1 MSAAQLCQEPQ
12 AAVHPVARLGATP
25 TRHLDLL
32 LELERRGA
40 RASGGA
46 PAAEGA
52 TTDPR
57 AELVDAF
64 VARSGAEG
72 ALPDQADV
80 DPAHMGRDVMSTAFT
95 ATCPGA
101 QVLRACFPNFPR
113 FRLLPGGP
121 VWAVTKLLDYTTAAS
136 AQGKTYRGKNTVVLQ
151 LALATPPTTTG
162 GAPPPR
168 AAVLKLTG
176 LPVAEGAAMAG
187 ADPREAP
194 SMEASDALWVHA
206 DAVYAYYAA
215 RRVAVAAVPTDEPAD
230 LVGQQRA
237 ELDASLRSS
246 LAESR
251 LGAVARVNP

>member
-12 AAVHPVARLGATP
+12 AAAVHPVARLGATP

-40 RASGGA
+40 RASGA
-46 PAAEGA
+46 PAADEGA
-52 TTDPR
+52 TDPR

-72 ALPDQADV
+72 VLPDQADV

-101 QVLRACFPNFPR
+101 QVLRACFPDFPR

-136 AQGKTYRGKNTVVLQ
+136 AQGKTYRGKNTVVVQ
-151 LALATPPTTTG
+151 LALATLPTTG
-162 GAPPPR
+162 GVPPPR

-176 LPVAEGAAMAG
+176 LPVAEGAAVAG
-187 ADPREAP
+187 AGPREAP

-206 DAVYAYYAA
+206 DAVYSYYAA
-215 RRVAVAAVPTDEPAD
+215 RRVAVAAAPTDEPAD